1 MGLTRTRY
9 RSVTWAYHPSSGDKS
24 RSAVFQMHCNKRVAL
39 LSCFAKASQDGALY
53 NLTRKSGPA
62 SLAAVQRAS
71 QGHSAKL
78 ASGERSRVES
88 AGIEPAG
95 VQSQMA

>member
-1 MGLTRTRY
+1 
-9 RSVTWAYHPSSGDKS
+9 
-24 RSAVFQMHCNKRVAL
+24 VAL

-78 ASGERSRVES
+78 ASGERSRVEA
-88 AGIEPAG
+88 AGIEPASREMIAPRQYEK
-95 VQSQMA
+95 VVVFPQLTLFPKMVPAEMKKS